1 MRKVVQKP
9 FYGDVQ
15 YTGRLILLLNS
26 KSSSSMVVLAAHG
39 AQTGLKF
46 LSSLNISANIVQLT
60 FKMKLREPM
69 CVAKAMSR
77 EFLDCLMV
85 NG

>member
-1 MRKVVQKP
+1 
-9 FYGDVQ
+9 
-15 YTGRLILLLNS
+15 
-26 KSSSSMVVLAAHG
+26 MVVLAAHG

-85 NG
+85 RIWHFLHCGPGSTLVWDQKAHT